1 MKNILLTILLI
12 IAVSLQAWSQTEDAE
27 VSYTTETQPEHT
39 KKSDRKYRYLDRKFI
54 PEKSM
59 LRLGTE
65 TTDYSISAE
74 YLEYERKFGLSSSGL
89 LGLTYDGEYRSERI
103 SIYGG
108 YRYFY
113 NHKKRIQEGEQAN
126 NLIGSFVEGRVL
138 RDLHIIRDYIDDQKL
153 TSYSLAWGMQRRIGR
168 YGYFG
173 LSLGPV
179 YSPDR
184 TSNVQFGGYDYRYQ
198 REVKN
203 RFDFN
208 VNLRLAFAV
217 GDRSKSRNS
226 DIPYSKVVENRLS
239 DFTNQLSE
247 EKTMFKIGIN
257 NFDFQEWRYSMTN
270 QIGVEHKITPVLS
283 IFAELDI
290 EHRAIYLE
298 DYPLN
303 GGYVKLDG
311 GVSARYYYSLM
322 KRMRLGKSG
331 NNFSANYVAL
341 RVGDIILKDSD
352 PYRNNSGPSFM
363 AQWGVQ
369 RTFGKRFYIDTNVGL
384 GAQDGSL
391 LFETSLTI
399 GLRF

>member
-12 IAVSLQAWSQTEDAE
+12 IAVSIQAWSQTEDAE
-27 VSYTTETQPEHT
+27 MSYTTETQPEHT

-54 PEKSM
+54 PETSM
-59 LRLGTE
+59 LRLGVE
-65 TTDYSISAE
+65 TTDYSLSAE
-74 YLEYERKFGLSSSGL
+74 YLEYERKFGLTSSGL
-89 LGLTYDGEYRSERI
+89 VGVVYSGQYQLERI
-103 SIYGG
+103 AAYGG

-113 NHKKRIQEGEQAN
+113 NQKRKIEEGEQAN
-126 NLIGSFVEGRVL
+126 NLIGSFVEGRVS
-138 RDLHIIRDYIDDQKL
+138 RDLHIIRNYTGDPKL

-184 TSNVQFGGYDYRYQ
+184 TSSVNFSGYDYRYK

-208 VNLRLAFAV
+208 VNLRLAFAI

-270 QIGVEHKITPVLS
+270 QIGVEHKIMPVLS

-311 GVSARYYYSLM
+311 SVSVRYYYSLM

-341 RVGDIILKDSD
+341 SVGDIVLKDSD
-352 PYRNNSGPSFM
+352 PYRYNSGPSFM
-363 AQWGVQ
+363 AQWGGAKNIWKEVLH
-369 RTFGKRFYIDTNVGL
+369 RYKRRIRASGRKSFI
-384 GAQDGSL
+384 
-391 LFETSLTI
+391 
-399 GLRF
+399 